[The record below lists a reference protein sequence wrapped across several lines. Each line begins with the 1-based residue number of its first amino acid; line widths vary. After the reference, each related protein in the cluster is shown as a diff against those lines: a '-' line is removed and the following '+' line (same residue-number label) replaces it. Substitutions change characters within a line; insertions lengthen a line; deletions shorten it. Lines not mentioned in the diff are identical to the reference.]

1 MLLNRARRG
10 PQLFTA
16 EEIRRMLD
24 AAGVQLKAMILL
36 AINAGL
42 GNADCGKLPLAAV
55 NLETGWVTYPR
66 PKTGVGRRFP
76 LWPETVAALRA
87 VLAERPAPARAEHA
101 GLVFVIK
108 GGGSWHRG
116 GSRTDSP
123 VSAEMRRLL
132 NRLGISKGRNFYTL
146 RHTFRTVADEAKDQP
161 AADYIMGHEVAQ
173 MSSVYRESISDARL
187 RAVVDHVRLWLFS
200 PEEAR

>member
-1 MLLNRARRG
+1 
-10 PQLFTA
+10 
-16 EEIRRMLD
+16 
-24 AAGVQLKAMILL
+24 
-36 AINAGL
+36 
-42 GNADCGKLPLAAV
+42 LPLAAV

-87 VLAERPAPARAEHA
+87 VLSERPEPKLEEHA

-116 GSRTDSP
+116 GARTDSP

-132 NRLGISKGRNFYTL
+132 NGLGIGKGRNFYAL
-146 RHTFRTVADEAKDQP
+146 RHVFRTVADEAKDQP
-161 AADYIMGHEVAQ
+161 AVDHVMGHARND
-173 MSSVYRESISDARL
+173 MASVYREYISDDRL
-187 RAVVDHVRLWLFS
+187 RAVVDHVRTWLYPDNVS
-200 PEEAR
+200 R